1 MIITSQEIAQF
12 RSQLADYSEAL
23 KALDV
28 IEDCEGDVEDAAIS
42 MAIQVGQ
49 EPNTSDNWLSS
60 LAKRCRVVLCE
71 EEVRSNLIN
80 GLLKPAVE
88 ALIEAKLC
96 PDILATP
103 VVIYVVKTGVPDFCE
118 PLDYQL

>member
-12 RSQLADYSEAL
+12 RSQLADYPEAL
-23 KALDV
+23 KALDI

-49 EPNTSDNWLSS
+49 EPNTSDNWLLG
-60 LAKRCRVVLCE
+60 LAKRCRVSICE
-71 EEVRSNLIN
+71 KELREDLANGQLKAAVGSLVEEKI
-80 GLLKPAVE
+80 
-88 ALIEAKLC
+88 C
-96 PDILATP
+96 PEILATP
-103 VVIYVVKTGVPDFCE
+103 VVIYVFKSGVKDFCE

>member
-12 RSQLADYSEAL
+12 RSQLAGYPEAL
-23 KALDV
+23 KALDI

-42 MAIQVGQ
+42 MAIHVGQ

-60 LAKRCRVVLCE
+60 LAKRCRVIICE
-71 EEVRSNLIN
+71 KDAREELIN
-80 GLLKPAVE
+80 GQLKVAVE
-88 ALIEAKLC
+88 GLIEAKLC
-96 PDILATP
+96 PEILATP
-103 VVIYVVKTGVPDFCE
+103 VAIYVVKTGVKDFCE